1 MNRLVVAARI
11 VLALPLLIFG
21 LDGLLGFL
29 PADVYP
35 EHGSQATEFL
45 EAIMGSGYLWQVLK
59 IVEVAVAISLI
70 SGRFVPLAILMLSP
84 VVVNIVGFH
93 LTMEPEGTGL
103 ALLLVVLLAFL
114 AWAYRASFRLLF
126 VSDARPFTR
135 QSVDRETPN

>member
-11 VLALPLLIFG
+11 VLALPFLIFG

-70 SGRFVPLAILMLSP
+70 SGRFVPLAIPVISP

-93 LTMEPEGTGL
+93 LTMEPEGTWL

-114 AWAYRASFRLLF
+114 AWAYRASFRPLL
-126 VSDARPFTR
+126 VASAGPSTR
-135 QSVDRETPN
+135 QQIDSA